1 MDYVKVR
8 MTGEKSRMSKL
19 MRLLGSMK
27 ARIIHATTVKD
38 DESETYDVAF
48 MVSSRRF
55 GKAVRKL
62 SRLGDV
68 IVS

>member
-1 MDYVKVR
+1 MDYIKVR
-8 MTGEKSRMSKL
+8 MTGEKAKMSKL
-19 MRLLGSMK
+19 MKLIGSMR
-27 ARIIHATTVKD
+27 ARVIHATTVKD
-38 DESETYDVAF
+38 DESESYDVAF

-68 IVS
+68 VVS